1 MYAQQIGSKRL
12 QAEAD
17 QEQRRQKKEEE
28 KELWDKIFK
37 KGAHKEL
44 PKKKKKSGKQDLTSL
59 GIRTSEGA
67 KEETQEREKKK
78 KGRRKQ
84 KETLNKKTRQDLSRQ
99 SSRNTTEKKS

>member
-17 QEQRRQKKEEE
+17 QERRRQKKEEE
-28 KELWDKIFK
+28 KDQWDKIFK
-37 KGAHKEL
+37 KGAYKEL
-44 PKKKKKSGKQDLTSL
+44 PKKKKKSGKHDLTSL

-78 KGRRKQ
+78 RGGGNRRKHS
-84 KETLNKKTRQDLSRQ
+84 TNNLTGSSKT
-99 SSRNTTEKKS
+99 TK